1 MSDQNHLWPSAA
13 SHASSAL
20 RCTGWQWNIQG
31 GFNEWHIAKSLV
43 IIKVD
48 WLYLCKYRFYEKK
61 KIDLLLFLEPY
72 QYECYDGS

>member
-1 MSDQNHLWPSAA
+1 MTYCKKFSY
-13 SHASSAL
+13 
-20 RCTGWQWNIQG
+20 
-31 GFNEWHIAKSLV
+31 

-48 WLYLCKYRFYEKK
+48 WLYLCEYGFYEKK